1 MATPTLYM
9 VFVLSICCD
18 AGKWLVSGGGAPTM
32 DKLPRMP
39 SWCGANLLDHLL
51 SLSASWWELSTV
63 TQYTAVSAW
72 RHTPLLHRGGATTS
86 SNQATYLHDHVTL
99 GTATWEREQIHVH
112 RLAQGSQ
119 QLLRIGRQLLLGSV
133 RVWLRMTTVVAAAS
147 PIVPAVTTAHTV
159 ADAASGQ
166 RAAAV

>member
-1 MATPTLYM
+1 MLAGIWRKSMACQARFTTTYLRTVGPAHQALTSTTPSLPTYRGVNVTMCDRWKRPGAMSMATPTLYM

-63 TQYTAVSAW
+63 TQHAAVSAW
-72 RHTPLLHRGGATTS
+72 RHTPLLHRGASDQRQS
-86 SNQATYLHDHVTL
+86 SH
-99 GTATWEREQIHVH
+99 
-112 RLAQGSQ
+112 
-119 QLLRIGRQLLLGSV
+119 
-133 RVWLRMTTVVAAAS
+133 
-147 PIVPAVTTAHTV
+147 VPARSCHPGDCHVGTRTNPHP
-159 ADAASGQ
+159 
-166 RAAAV
+166 